1 MEKAFYILG
10 IIYLANKVGG
20 IVAEAVGDGVHYY
33 KSRMEETGGETTK
46 KQKSRNPIGFAVEE
60 TKA

>member
-10 IIYLANKVGG
+10 TIYLVHKVGG

-33 KSRMEETGGETTK
+33 KSRMADIRGETK
-46 KQKSRNPIGFAVEE
+46 EKQKPRNPIGFAVEE